1 MIKFTSG
8 VQKKMKIEEQILQQ
22 ANQKHKKGLF
32 GRLFQKY
39 KTLTEEACQDV
50 EQLELKKIE
59 ITSFSI
65 LKQLPNLKSIFFYNC
80 SFTEECLE
88 EEIELKQVEEVDF
101 EEVPIKDLTIL
112 WHFPNVEKIAF
123 WEFGPDRIIHMS
135 GIEYSPKIKRFYSV
149 NTLFK
154 EIERLAVCKG
164 MRWLEFDN
172 FLPKV
177 FKKQEIDYSFINAF
191 SDLIHIGLMT
201 GNVEDVSFLCKNKN
215 LMEIVLSQNTELKQI
230 ETLAVLKD
238 LQKLDLDDCKI
249 PKDKKKEYIKL
260 FSKVE
265 IFSIEN

>member
-1 MIKFTSG
+1 
-8 VQKKMKIEEQILQQ
+8 MKIEEQILQQ
-22 ANQKHKKGLF
+22 ANKKHKKGLF
-32 GRLFQKY
+32 GRLFRKY

-50 EQLELKKIE
+50 EQLELRKID

-65 LKQLPNLKSIFFYNC
+65 LKQQPNLKSVFFYDC

-88 EEIELKQVEEVDF
+88 EEIELEQVEELDF
-101 EEVPIKDLTIL
+101 EEIPMKDLTVL

-123 WEFGPDRIIHMS
+123 WEFGPDRVLDMK
-135 GIEYSPKIKRFYSV
+135 GIEYAPKIKRFYSV

-172 FLPKV
+172 FLPEV
-177 FKKQEIDYSFINAF
+177 SKKQEAVYSFINAF

-201 GNVEDVSFLCKNKN
+201 GNVEEVSFLCENKN

-230 ETLAVLKD
+230 EALTKLKD
-238 LQKLDLDDCKI
+238 LQKLDLDDCRI
-249 PKDKKKEYIKL
+249 PKEEKKKYIKL

-265 IFSIEN
+265 IFSIENQ

>member
-1 MIKFTSG
+1 M
-8 VQKKMKIEEQILQQ
+8 QIFL
-22 ANQKHKKGLF
+22 
-32 GRLFQKY
+32 
-39 KTLTEEACQDV
+39 
-50 EQLELKKIE
+50 EQLELKKVE

-154 EIERLAVCKG
+154 EIPGTIAPTIKPI
-164 MRWLEFDN
+164 F
-172 FLPKV
+172 
-177 FKKQEIDYSFINAF
+177 FKKESA
-191 SDLIHIGLMT
+191 
-201 GNVEDVSFLCKNKN
+201 
-215 LMEIVLSQNTELKQI
+215 
-230 ETLAVLKD
+230 
-238 LQKLDLDDCKI
+238 QK
-249 PKDKKKEYIKL
+249 
-260 FSKVE
+260 
-265 IFSIEN
+265 SIESRFSYHFLSCLYCVL